1 MSCCGGNRTQ
11 AYSRPLSSRPVA
23 SAVAAPESIGATVAI
38 FRYDGRTALTVIGRV
53 TGRRYW
59 FREPGAEVAVDM
71 RDRASMQQVPN
82 VKEVRLA

>member
-1 MSCCGGNRTQ
+1 MSCCGGNRAHNYTVPNR
-11 AYSRPLSSRPVA
+11 AAAAARPEVTA
-23 SAVAAPESIGATVAI
+23 GATVAI

-59 FREPGAEVAVDM
+59 FREPGAEIAVDM

>member
-1 MSCCGGNRTQ
+1 MSCCGGNRAQTVS
-11 AYSRPLSSRPVA
+11 APRPVA
-23 SAVAAPESIGATVAI
+23 AARAEVSVGASVAI

-59 FREPGAEVAVDM
+59 FREPGTEIAVDM